1 MEIAPL
7 IISLVYQALTAGAF
21 LVLCS
26 IGLMIVLGM
35 MNIINLAHGEIMM
48 IGAYVASLLVTEGL
62 PFFLTLP
69 VCFLVGVLVGL
80 VIEFLFIRYLYSRI
94 LSALVLTWG
103 LGLIIAQ
110 GALLIYGPFLPSI
123 KIPFG
128 SIEYGGFT
136 YSIYQLFLIFIAALL
151 VTLIYFVLQ
160 KTELGLKARATMQN
174 PEIASTIG
182 INKKKMF
189 SITFAFGAGLAALA
203 GGVLAP
209 TTTIAPFM
217 GTQFVAPAFI
227 TVVVGGATNIITG
240 TLYSA
245 GSLAAVRTPIGMYLG
260 SFAGTVG
267 LFFAALIL
275 IRLYPN
281 GLASIRLFG
290 RR

>member
-7 IISLVYQALTAGAF
+7 ITSLVYQALTAGAF

-69 VCFLVGVLVGL
+69 FCFLVGVLVGL

-94 LSALVLTWG
+94 LSALVVTWG

-110 GALLIYGPFLPSI
+110 GTLLIFGPFLPSI

-136 YSIYQLFLIFIAALL
+136 YSVYQLFLILVAVLL
-151 VTLIYFVLQ
+151 VSMIYFLLQ
-160 KTELGLKARATMQN
+160 KTELGLKSRATMQN

-245 GSLAAVRTPIGMYLG
+245 GSLAAIRTPIGMYLG

-281 GLASIRLFG
+281 GLASIRFFG

>member
-7 IISLVYQALTAGAF
+7 ITSLVYQALTAGAF

-69 VCFLVGVLVGL
+69 FCFLVGVLVGL
-80 VIEFLFIRYLYSRI
+80 IIEFLFIRYLYSRI
-94 LSALVLTWG
+94 LSALVVTWG

-110 GALLIYGPFLPSI
+110 GTLLIFGPFLPSI

-136 YSIYQLFLIFIAALL
+136 YSVYQLFLILVAVLL
-151 VTLIYFVLQ
+151 VAMIYFLLQ
-160 KTELGLKARATMQN
+160 KTELGLKSRATMQN

-245 GSLAAVRTPIGMYLG
+245 GSLAAIRTPIGMYLG

-281 GLASIRLFG
+281 GLASIRFFG

>member
-1 MEIAPL
+1 M
-7 IISLVYQALTAGAF
+7 
-21 LVLCS
+21 
-26 IGLMIVLGM
+26 
-35 MNIINLAHGEIMM
+35 
-48 IGAYVASLLVTEGL
+48 
-62 PFFLTLP
+62 
-69 VCFLVGVLVGL
+69 
-80 VIEFLFIRYLYSRI
+80 
-94 LSALVLTWG
+94 
-103 LGLIIAQ
+103 
-110 GALLIYGPFLPSI
+110 
-123 KIPFG
+123 
-128 SIEYGGFT
+128 
-136 YSIYQLFLIFIAALL
+136 IFIAALL

-189 SITFAFGAGLAALA
+189 SKTFAFGAGLAALA

-245 GSLAAVRTPIGMYLG
+245 GSQAAIRTRIGMYFG

>member
-7 IISLVYQALTAGAF
+7 ITSLVYQALTAGAF

-69 VCFLVGVLVGL
+69 FCFLVGVLVGL

-94 LSALVLTWG
+94 LSALVVTWG

-110 GALLIYGPFLPSI
+110 GTLLIFGPFLPSI

-136 YSIYQLFLIFIAALL
+136 YSVYQLFLILVAVLL
-151 VTLIYFVLQ
+151 VAMIYFILQ
-160 KTELGLKARATMQN
+160 KTELGLKSRATMQN

-245 GSLAAVRTPIGMYLG
+245 GSLAAIRTPIGMYLG

-281 GLASIRLFG
+281 GLASIRFFG

>member
-69 VCFLVGVLVGL
+69 FCFLVGVLVGL

-123 KIPFG
+123 EIPFG

-136 YSIYQLFLIFIAALL
+136 YSIYQLFLIFVAALL
-151 VTLIYFVLQ
+151 VALIYFILQ

-182 INKKKMF
+182 INNKKMF

-245 GSLAAVRTPIGMYLG
+245 GSLAAIRTPIGMYLG

>member
-7 IISLVYQALTAGAF
+7 ITSLVYQALTAGAF

-69 VCFLVGVLVGL
+69 FCFLVGVLVGL

-94 LSALVLTWG
+94 LSALVVTWG

-110 GALLIYGPFLPSI
+110 GTLLIFGPFLPSI

-136 YSIYQLFLIFIAALL
+136 YSVYQLFLILVAVLL
-151 VTLIYFVLQ
+151 VAMIYFLLQ
-160 KTELGLKARATMQN
+160 KTELGLKSRATMQN

-245 GSLAAVRTPIGMYLG
+245 GSLAAIRTPIGMYLG

-281 GLASIRLFG
+281 GLASIRFFG

>member
-7 IISLVYQALTAGAF
+7 ITSLVYQALTAGAF

-69 VCFLVGVLVGL
+69 FCFLVGVLVGL

-94 LSALVLTWG
+94 LSALVVTWG

-110 GALLIYGPFLPSI
+110 GTLLIFGPFLPSI

-136 YSIYQLFLIFIAALL
+136 YSVYQLFLILVAVLL
-151 VTLIYFVLQ
+151 VAIIYFLLQ
-160 KTELGLKARATMQN
+160 KTELGLKSRATMQN

-245 GSLAAVRTPIGMYLG
+245 GSLAAIRTPIGMYLG

-281 GLASIRLFG
+281 GLASIRFFG